1 YGLRGKAGDVY
12 FTYFS
17 TTRLVQQ
24 LKQRAHGSVFDTIT
38 QETFAGV
45 AVTYPAIEVIA
56 EFEAC
61 VEPMMLR
68 IRENLLKSQTLSS
81 LRDTL
86 LPRLISGQLRLPE
99 AQSLIAE
106 GT

>member
-1 YGLRGKAGDVY
+1 MAALQALGFL
-12 FTYFS
+12 
-17 TTRLVQQ
+17 QQ
-24 LKQRAHGSVFDTIT
+24 LHILFEGTRH
-38 QETFAGV
+38 
-45 AVTYPAIEVIA
+45 AVRHNYMGKFGVIA